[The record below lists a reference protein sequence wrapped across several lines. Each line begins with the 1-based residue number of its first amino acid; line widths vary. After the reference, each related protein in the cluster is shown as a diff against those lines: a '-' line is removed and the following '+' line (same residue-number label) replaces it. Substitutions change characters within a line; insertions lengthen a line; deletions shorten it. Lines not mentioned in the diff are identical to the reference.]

1 MYWASLQGDQRLSRG
16 CHVTGTQM
24 CFAISGLLDHR
35 TTDIFSK
42 MPGIGDVPVLGQLFR
57 SKNVNHSTV
66 ELMVVVTPMLIDPLT
81 DMTSP
86 TLPKLP
92 VPLLDP
98 TQFDKKT
105 GKQKAP
111 AQPQTGGP
119 Q

>member
-1 MYWASLQGDQRLSRG
+1 VELRDGQS
-16 CHVTGTQM
+16 
-24 CFAISGLLDHR
+24 FAISGLLDHR

-42 MPGIGDVPVLGQLFR
+42 MPGIGDVPILGQLFR
-57 SKNVNHSTV
+57 SKDVNHSTV
-66 ELMVVVTPMLIDPLT
+66 ELMVVVTPILVDPLT

-86 TLPKLP
+86 ALPKLP

-98 TQFDKKT
+98 TQFDKKM

-111 AQPQTGGP
+111 TQPQAGGP